1 MTQDIRSLRFYE
13 TAEHPCS
20 YLTNHKAKTL
30 FVDPD
35 AQMSEELYSALSL
48 CGFRRS
54 GSHIYRPRCEKCEAC
69 IPVRVAVNDFIFSRS
84 HKRCLSKNADIELR
98 EVDSI
103 DTEEHY
109 ALYDHYITQR
119 HQDGDMFPPDLEQ
132 YRSFL
137 SNEWGVTRYLSLIHI

>member
-48 CGFRRS
+48 FGFRRS

-69 IPVRVAVNDFIFSRS
+69 IPVRVAVNDFIFR
-84 HKRCLSKNADIELR
+84 K
-98 EVDSI
+98 
-103 DTEEHY
+103 
-109 ALYDHYITQR
+109 
-119 HQDGDMFPPDLEQ
+119 P
-132 YRSFL
+132 
-137 SNEWGVTRYLSLIHI
+137 